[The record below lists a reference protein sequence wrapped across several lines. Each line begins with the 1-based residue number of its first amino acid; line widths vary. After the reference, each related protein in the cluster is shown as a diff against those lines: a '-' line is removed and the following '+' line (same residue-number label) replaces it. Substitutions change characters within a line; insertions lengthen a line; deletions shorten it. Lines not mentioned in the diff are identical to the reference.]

1 MLTIPHGLA
10 AALGLKSGGLPTCEL
25 PEDELEGRLALA
37 GLSSRSDVFNSP
49 LLEGFVADAP
59 DVFVAHVLSRLDDG
73 DLAVLATV
81 NRRMRDVVF
90 ESPVGD
96 VRDVA
101 AVRRELARVPN
112 FVGSIGRLAWAKE
125 RG

>member
-1 MLTIPHGLA
+1 M
-10 AALGLKSGGLPTCEL
+10 
-25 PEDELEGRLALA
+25 
-37 GLSSRSDVFNSP
+37 
-49 LLEGFVADAP
+49 DAP
-59 DVFVAHVLSRLDDG
+59 DVLNAHVLLRLDDG

-90 ESPVGD
+90 ETPVGD

-125 RG
+125 RGCPWDVETFTCIARVGNVEVARWAKERGCPWDESTCS